1 MHEVMK
7 FLGNEYL
14 ITTLK
19 PVIDLVYAEKKKC
32 EIDPTKLK
40 QGENIEENIRNLT
53 VYAELA
59 FVRVCES
66 SNQCPQELKNIFAV
80 LRSAV
85 NEFYPDKVEISRL
98 AVSSFLIMR
107 FFSAAILNPTQ
118 YGLKKRAPDPEVA
131 RTLVL
136 ISKILQRLANCVVSS
151 HPLTTKEPW
160 LSRVLERFFNDE
172 DHRIFMINFFDAISI
187 PEFQFPPTSENQ
199 KPEVLKSGLMVER
212 RGGSSRR
219 RSIKDFISQKRRF
232 VTLTQKEL
240 SWQKIKDTQGES
252 EQKGIIPLS
261 EITSVTQIQDSKTSF
276 RVSTPHQEVHFQ
288 ANNNIDMTDWMILL
302 ITHQRK
308 NLFFHNRSGIQMNN
322 GKSIDVEKELENLH
336 TLIIQNIEKI
346 VEWREIVENYD
357 VKQENS
363 GTIDKF
369 PQICLQKMKSPEDK
383 LLLKDS
389 ISKTISETLSAVKS
403 IEDVHHT
410 AMALAIQMQNL
421 QNCKSEKL
429 GINGLT
435 DNENYLLMHGRER
448 HLKTK
453 GI

>member
-1 MHEVMK
+1 
-7 FLGNEYL
+7 
-14 ITTLK
+14 
-19 PVIDLVYAEKKKC
+19 
-32 EIDPTKLK
+32 
-40 QGENIEENIRNLT
+40 
-53 VYAELA
+53 
-59 FVRVCES
+59 
-66 SNQCPQELKNIFAV
+66 
-80 LRSAV
+80 
-85 NEFYPDKVEISRL
+85 
-98 AVSSFLIMR
+98 
-107 FFSAAILNPTQ
+107 
-118 YGLKKRAPDPEVA
+118 
-131 RTLVL
+131 
-136 ISKILQRLANCVVSS
+136 
-151 HPLTTKEPW
+151 
-160 LSRVLERFFNDE
+160 
-172 DHRIFMINFFDAISI
+172 MINFFDAISI

-322 GKSIDVEKELENLH
+322 GKSVDIEKELENLH

-369 PQICLQKMKSPEDK
+369 PQICLQKMVNFFIYNIYEI
-383 LLLKDS
+383 LIL
-389 ISKTISETLSAVKS
+389 
-403 IEDVHHT
+403 
-410 AMALAIQMQNL
+410 
-421 QNCKSEKL
+421 
-429 GINGLT
+429 
-435 DNENYLLMHGRER
+435 
-448 HLKTK
+448 
-453 GI
+453 